1 VTTLDRLLR
10 QAEVAAGQ
18 LASSASRDLD
28 AAMTRGAER
37 SAAWP
42 RLAAHGNRLLEA
54 IGRHSPTLSRLTL
67 ATPVPVPA
75 SPQLLRLADLF
86 GAAADLLHSSPE
98 VVSSAA
104 PIEWSRQHL
113 LDGHPDVEAISAA
126 VYAPLARAAAWTL
139 EPLHVVAVDA
149 LWSSDVVQLGPIPM
163 SLDQLLS
170 EVADVAF
177 STHRGL
183 TRIGNLTAPG
193 DPLQHHLSAWE
204 RAAHEALRHEPH
216 RHTLRLISYTLAAL
230 SAAAAHGI
238 DSQTDGTSRG
248 AADRLRAA
256 ATTSL
261 RASRWPDHV
270 RLEGQVDRSLAL
282 ASHDLR
288 NQLVPLRWPAG
299 WPPGDSSDT
308 TIQLLLNAAAR
319 VAHHHHDVM
328 HTIPI
333 WINSRHLAVGN
344 HAPASARRKQR
355 AEPDQ
360 AVKVTLEDR
369 RQGRWIQLTPTT
381 PHPELEKLRAD
392 SKRVA
397 ELLDSARHTPP
408 TRTPEAVR
416 RPPAAVRGA
425 EHGPGE
431 PLASARQLCSALDF
445 SPPTGAGQAVRQSAQ
460 RAAGWH
466 QLAQVGNR
474 LLAALGSPSPALV
487 SISESTPL
495 PLPVDP
501 SIRQITAAIAAAADH
516 TREPDPVLHVEATEI
531 LRRVAE
537 WTLTP
542 YRRFGS
548 DPGVLAGSLQRLLAE
563 VAVHGPPL
571 SSSADPIAAAI
582 QAWQS
587 AGRAALDSSPS
598 ASTMSHLSAD
608 LTQAI
613 TALSDATISLGEA
626 GTVPADAV
634 EAMLGHLTTARRASH
649 VAAEWPAHLRTGDKQ
664 EDPAFLAS
672 SDKLRS
678 GLQPASR
685 WTTARSGLLVD
696 SWLLVVASS
705 DLAVRLAQV
714 VNTQPI
720 RASGEHSRR
729 PSGREQ
735 PDVASRSRTT
745 ALELDAQ
752 LIETARLHPEYT
764 NRELARLLG
773 YSSPGQ
779 VNFRLNEARAEGL
792 LPRSARA
799 KYTVIGAGRAEY
811 DLLASATRDLAASLV
826 LVHGLLARTPQ
837 LSSPDP
843 GPRRPAARP
852 SHSTDRAEDMLP
864 SATSRWEVVQPPN
877 RRLDVPAR
885 SGLAGPRTIVP

>member
-1 VTTLDRLLR
+1 MTTLDRLLR
-10 QAEVAAGQ
+10 QAEVAAGR
-18 LASSASRDLD
+18 LPSSASLDLD
-28 AAMTRGAER
+28 TAMTNGAER

-54 IGRHSPTLSRLTL
+54 IGRHSPILSRLTL

-75 SPQLLRLADLF
+75 SPNLLRLADLL
-86 GAAADLLHSSPE
+86 GAAADLLHSSPD
-98 VVSSAA
+98 VVHRAA

-113 LDGHPDVEAISAA
+113 LDGHPDIETISAA

-139 EPLHVVAVDA
+139 EPLHVVTVDA
-149 LWSSDVVQLGPIPM
+149 LWSSDVLQLGPIPM
-163 SLDQLLS
+163 SLDQLLG
-170 EVADVAF
+170 EAADVAF

-183 TRIGNLTAPG
+183 TRLGNLTAPA
-193 DPLQHHLSAWE
+193 DPLQHDLSVWE
-204 RAAHEALRHEPH
+204 GAAHEALRREPH
-216 RHTLRLISYTLAAL
+216 RHTLRLISYTLASL
-230 SAAAAHGI
+230 SAVAAHGI

-248 AADRLRAA
+248 VADRLRAA

-288 NQLVPLRWPAG
+288 NQLVPLRSPGGWPAG
-299 WPPGDSSDT
+299 DNSDAA
-308 TIQLLLNAAAR
+308 IQLLLNAAAR
-319 VAHHHHDVM
+319 IAHHHHDVM

-333 WINSRHLAVGN
+333 WINSRHLTVGN
-344 HAPASARRKQR
+344 HTPASTRRKQR
-355 AEPDQ
+355 GDPDQ

-369 RQGRWIQLTPTT
+369 RQGRWIQLTPAI
-381 PHPELEKLRAD
+381 PHPELEKLRAY

-397 ELLDSARHTPP
+397 ELIDSARHTPP
-408 TRTPEAVR
+408 TRTPDAARQRQPEPVSTALASHWRPHGGFAPRSTSAR
-416 RPPAAVRGA
+416 RPEQGRPCVN
-425 EHGPGE
+425 
-431 PLASARQLCSALDF
+431 PLS
-445 SPPTGAGQAVRQSAQ
+445 VQ
-460 RAAGWH
+460 RAGINSRRWGIACWP
-466 QLAQVGNR
+466 R
-474 LLAALGSPSPALV
+474 WAALATALA

-501 SIRQITAAIAAAADH
+501 SIRQITAAITAAADH
-516 TREPDPVLHVEATEI
+516 TREPDPVLHAEVMEI
-531 LRRVAE
+531 LRCVAE

-548 DPGVLAGSLQRLLAE
+548 DPGVVAGSLQRLLAE

-587 AGRAALDSSPS
+587 AGRSALDSSPS

-613 TALSDATISLGEA
+613 TALSDATIALGEA

-664 EDPAFLAS
+664 EDPALLAI

-678 GLQPASR
+678 GLQSTSR
-685 WTTARSGLLVD
+685 WTTARSGLLGD

-714 VNTQPI
+714 VATQPI

-729 PSGREQ
+729 QSGREQ
-735 PDVASRSRTT
+735 PGVASRSRTT
-745 ALELDAQ
+745 ALEMDAQ

-799 KYTVIGAGRAEY
+799 KYTLIGAGRAEY

-826 LVHGLLARTPQ
+826 LVHGLFARISQPP
-837 LSSPDP
+837 SPDR
-843 GPRRPAARP
+843 GLRRSVASPRHVTDRPEDALRPAA
-852 SHSTDRAEDMLP
+852 
-864 SATSRWEVVQPPN
+864 SRWEVVQPPN
-877 RRLDVPAR
+877 RRLDMPVGSRP
-885 SGLAGPRTIVP
+885 AGPRTIVP

>member
-1 VTTLDRLLR
+1 MTTLDRLLR
-10 QAEVAAGQ
+10 QAEVVSGK
-18 LASSASRDLD
+18 LSSGASRDLGT
-28 AAMTRGAER
+28 AVIRGAER

-67 ATPVPVPA
+67 ATAVPVPA

-113 LDGHPDVEAISAA
+113 LNGHPDIEAISAA

-139 EPLHVVAVDA
+139 EPLHVATVDA
-149 LWSSDVVQLGPIPM
+149 LWSSDVLQLGPIPM
-163 SLDQLLS
+163 SLDQLLT
-170 EVADVAF
+170 EAADVAL

-183 TRIGNLTAPG
+183 TRLGNLTAPA

-204 RAAHEALRHEPH
+204 RAAHEALKHEPH

-230 SAAAAHGI
+230 SSVAAHGI
-238 DSQTDGTSRG
+238 DSQTDCTTRG
-248 AADRLRAA
+248 LADRLRAA

-288 NQLVPLRWPAG
+288 NQLVPLRSPGG
-299 WPPGDSSDT
+299 WLPGDNSNA
-308 TIQLLLNAAAR
+308 TIQLLLTAAAR
-319 VAHHHHDVM
+319 VAHHHRDVM

-333 WINSRHLAVGN
+333 WINSRHLTVGN
-344 HAPASARRKQR
+344 HTPASVRRKQR
-355 AEPDQ
+355 GDPDQ

-369 RQGRWIQLTPTT
+369 RQGRWIQLTPTI

-397 ELLDSARHTPP
+397 ELIDSARHTPD
-408 TRTPEAVR
+408 TGVSDAVR
-416 RPPAAVRGA
+416 RPPAAVRSA
-425 EHGPGE
+425 QYGPGE
-431 PLASARQLCSALDF
+431 PLASARQLSSALDF

-474 LLAALGSPSPALV
+474 LLAVLGRPSPALA

-501 SIRQITAAIAAAADH
+501 SIRQITATIAAAADH
-516 TREPDPVLHVEATEI
+516 TREPDPVLHAEAIEI
-531 LRRVAE
+531 LRCVAE

-571 SSSADPIAAAI
+571 SSSAHLIAAAAI

-587 AGRAALDSSPS
+587 AGRAALDGSPS

-608 LTQAI
+608 LTQAV
-613 TALSDATISLGEA
+613 TALSDATIALGEA
-626 GTVPADAV
+626 GRVPAGAV

-649 VAAEWPAHLRTGDKQ
+649 IAAEWPAHLRTGDKH

-678 GLQPASR
+678 GLQPTSR
-685 WTTARSGLLVD
+685 WTTAHSGLFGD

-705 DLAVRLAQV
+705 DLALRLAQV
-714 VNTQPI
+714 VATQPI

-729 PSGREQ
+729 QSGREK
-735 PDVASRSRTT
+735 PGVAGRSRTT
-745 ALELDAQ
+745 ALEMDAQ

-779 VNFRLNEARAEGL
+779 VN
-792 LPRSARA
+792 
-799 KYTVIGAGRAEY
+799 
-811 DLLASATRDLAASLV
+811 
-826 LVHGLLARTPQ
+826 
-837 LSSPDP
+837 
-843 GPRRPAARP
+843 
-852 SHSTDRAEDMLP
+852 
-864 SATSRWEVVQPPN
+864 
-877 RRLDVPAR
+877 
-885 SGLAGPRTIVP
+885 